1 MGPAEVRADFTGA
14 LSAIVVIAL
23 IVATTAVMLVTLN
36 TKAGAVADL
45 APVLMAGHHADARIS
60 TGAVVAV
67 ARPAD
72 RR

>member
-1 MGPAEVRADFTGA
+1 MGRAEVRAEFSGA

-36 TKAGAVADL
+36 TKAGA
-45 APVLMAGHHADARIS
+45 MAELGPGLTV
-60 TGAVVAV
+60 TGTVVAV
-67 ARPAD
+67 APPAD